1 VSQPSSVFR
10 AHPAH
15 AKQWLV
21 TPDVGL
27 HVRMNPKYLRK
38 SGTPKWEEGATSE
51 IARVML
57 PSGDLIWVRVQAAE
71 PAATD
76 GQAAGAADVG
86 LAQRIAPTAEV
97 LNLPGFAET
106 VRGVVTSVRQALDEH
121 RPDSL
126 AVEFGIE
133 IAARAGGLLS
143 VLAEVGASAQI
154 RVTASWDRHDAAM
167 PPFHPNESGSK

>member
-167 PPFHPNESGSK
+167 PPFHPHESGSK